1 MKEICVSVIVPVYN
15 TEKYL
20 EQCLNSILGQ
30 TLQEIEVICVD
41 DGSTDGSVDIIEKM
55 CTRDAR
61 LHLLTQKNAGGG
73 AARNRGMAEAKGRY
87 LIFLDGDDYF
97 SPELLESLSVQ
108 MERTQADVCICMA
121 RSYHEDL
128 GFETAEPAA
137 MRKEFLPALT
147 EEKQTFCWRDMPDH
161 IFNTFHNWPWN
172 KMFRRSFVEEKGLK
186 FQEIKRT
193 NDLLF
198 SCSALMEAERLT
210 VVEKELV
217 FYRVGISGSCQTTNR
232 EAPLDFYHA
241 FAALKEFLEEKGLFE
256 QVKRSFVNHAL
267 DGCIANLNSQENGPG
282 QEELYRKLK
291 GGLMQE
297 LGIGG
302 QTEGY
307 FHEPN
312 KGMYRAYQVM
322 MQGDY
327 ADYLR
332 FRIQALKDER
342 DQILVSEHQEKM
354 RMLDQIQDLV
364 KGVEGYRQQ
373 KHDLLASREYR
384 YGEKLLYVPL
394 KIKHLFD

>member
-1 MKEICVSVIVPVYN
+1 MSELMVSVIVPVYN
-15 TEKYL
+15 AQNYL
-20 EQCLNSILGQ
+20 EQCIRSIQEQ
-30 TLQEIEVICVD
+30 TLQEIEVLLVD
-41 DGSTDGSVDIIEKM
+41 DGSTDGSADII
-55 CTRDAR
+55 RR
-61 LHLLTQKNAGGG
+61 LAGEDGRLRLITQKNAGGG

-87 LIFLDGDDYF
+87 LMFLDGDDYF
-97 SPELLESLSVQ
+97 SPELLEKLSGQ
-108 MERTQADVCICMA
+108 MERTRADVCICMA

-137 MRKEFLPALT
+137 LRKEFLPALT
-147 EEKQTFCWRDMPDH
+147 EEKQTFSWRDMPDH

-198 SCSALMEAERLT
+198 TCSALMEAERLT
-210 VVEKELV
+210 VVEEELV
-217 FYRVGISGSCQTTNR
+217 YYRVGISGSCQTTNR

-241 FAALKEFLEEKGLFE
+241 FAALKKFLEEKGVFE

-267 DGCIANLNSQENGPG
+267 DGCIANLNSQEGGPG

-291 GGLMQE
+291 DSLLQE

-302 QTEGY
+302 QREEY

-312 KGMYRAYQVM
+312 KGVFRAYQVM

-332 FRIQALKDER
+332 YRIQALKDER
-342 DQILVSEHQEKM
+342 DGILVSEHREKM
-354 RMLDQIQDLV
+354 GLLDQVQDLV
-364 KGVEGYRQQ
+364 KGVEGYRKQ
-373 KHDLLASREYR
+373 KHDILASREYR
-384 YGEKLLYVPL
+384 YGAKLLYVPL
-394 KIKHLFD
+394 KIKHMFD